1 MALTPMP
8 RPARPGA
15 PPPHPQQPTATRPE
29 KRGLRRN
36 ALDYVGMTLLL
47 ASLVALL
54 AIPLY
59 ALWHTDRIYT
69 GVTVAGVPV
78 GGLSR
83 SLAHARLHTEIGAYP
98 LPPVNLVYGS
108 ERFAIDPLEVRARV
122 DLLDAVNQAYLVGR
136 AGKADDRVS
145 EQFGALLSG
154 ARVTPRRIYSTELL
168 EQAISNVAAQVNTA
182 GRPASQVGV
191 IATRAL
197 PALTVDEA
205 QSLAALTAA
214 LDRAPAG
221 QPLNVT
227 LVVDEKTPDPASGP
241 RTKPRDAPL
250 FSAPLILRSDV
261 TDVELAL
268 DPAVLSSM
276 IVAVNP
282 VRLDD
287 VRLRDWLAQMAS
299 QIDLP
304 ARDARLRFNPD
315 TGGVTVIQES
325 LVGRKLDVEDT
336 VASVQQAVA
345 SGSKQA
351 PLVMSEVVPDID
363 SRRVAEMGIREL
375 VASGSTY
382 FAGST
387 ADRVH
392 NIEVAAQKFEGV
404 VIPPGGIFS
413 FNKIVEDVSAANGF
427 EDSLVIWG
435 DRTAVGVGGGV
446 CQVSTTVFRAAY
458 EGGFPI
464 VERYNHGY
472 VVGWYGDPGLDAT
485 IYTPSVDFK
494 FRNDTDAYLL
504 IEPYIDAANGVATFN
519 FYGTNPNRQVSIS
532 KPRISDVKAAPAPL
546 YVVDDSLAPGQKE
559 QVDWE
564 KEGMNVEVERTITQ
578 DGATRTD
585 TLKSNYQPWQAV
597 YQVGPGTDVPAAPVS
612 ATEGV
617 TP

>member
-15 PPPHPQQPTATRPE
+15 PPPAAQRPAARTG
-29 KRGLRRN
+29 RGLKRN
-36 ALDYVGMTLLL
+36 AIDYLGMTLLL
-47 ASLVALL
+47 AALLTAL

-69 GVTVAGVPV
+69 GVSVAGVPV

-83 SLAHARLHTEIGAYP
+83 ALAFGRLQQEIGAYP

-108 ERFAIDPLEVRARV
+108 RRFAIDPLEVRARV
-122 DLLDAVNQAYLVGR
+122 DLLDAVNQAYMVGR
-136 AGKADDRVS
+136 TGKAGDRVIT
-145 EQFGALLSG
+145 QFGALLNG

-168 EQAISNVAAQVNTA
+168 EQAITNVAATVNTS
-182 GRPASQVGV
+182 GRPATQVGV
-191 IATRAL
+191 IATRAE
-197 PALTVDEA
+197 PALTVNQA
-205 QSLAALTAA
+205 QSMAALTAA

-221 QPLNVT
+221 QPLNVP
-227 LVVDEKTPDPASGP
+227 LVVEEKNPDPAAGP
-241 RTKPRDAPL
+241 RSKPKDAPL

-299 QIDLP
+299 QVDLP
-304 ARDARLRFNPD
+304 ARDARLRFNST

-325 LVGRKLDVEDT
+325 LVGRKLDVDAT
-336 VASVQQAVA
+336 VASVQRAVG

-351 PLVMSEVVPDID
+351 PLVMGEVLPDID

-375 VASGSTY
+375 VATGSTY
-382 FAGST
+382 FAGSS
-387 ADRVH
+387 ADRVR
-392 NIEVAAQKFEGV
+392 NIEVAAEKFDGV

-446 CQVSTTVFRAAY
+446 CQISTTVFRAAY

-472 VVGWYGDPGLDAT
+472 VVGWYGDPGMDAT
-485 IYTPSVDFK
+485 IFTPSVDFK

-504 IEPYIDAANGVATFN
+504 IEPVVDSANGVATFN
-519 FYGTNPNRQVSIS
+519 FYGTAPNRTVVVG
-532 KPRISDVKAAPAPL
+532 KPKISDVVPAPAAL
-546 YVVDDSLAPGQKE
+546 YTVDESLAPGEKD
-559 QVDWE
+559 QVDWA
-564 KEGMNVEVERTITQ
+564 KEGMTVEVERTITE
-578 DGATRTD
+578 DGTTRTD
-585 TLKSNYQPWQAV
+585 TLRSKYQPWQAV
-597 YQVGPGTDVPAAPVS
+597 YLVGPGTAIPAASVS
-612 ATEGV
+612 ATESV